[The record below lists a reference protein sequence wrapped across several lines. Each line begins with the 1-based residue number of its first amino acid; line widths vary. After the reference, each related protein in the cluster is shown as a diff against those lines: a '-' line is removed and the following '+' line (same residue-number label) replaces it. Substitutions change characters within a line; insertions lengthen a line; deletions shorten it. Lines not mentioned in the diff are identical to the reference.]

1 MKRKYLFVFI
11 LALYVIVGV
20 LVMVFYVYPRQK
32 ALKDTQWY
40 EAEINNIAIDYVES
54 IDTTGNEP
62 LIRKYSYTDYDKA
75 IETENTNREKKE
87 YPFSKVEVWVRI
99 DKMEYHLYLVKA
111 PDGTLYVEKYEVED
125 LIYHR

>member
-11 LALYVIVGV
+11 LALYIIVGV

-32 ALKDTQWY
+32 AMKDTQWY
-40 EAEINNIAIDYVES
+40 EVEINNIAIDYVKS
-54 IDTTGNEP
+54 IDPTADEP
-62 LIRKYSYTDYDKA
+62 LIRKYSYADYDKT
-75 IETENTNREKKE
+75 IETENINREDKE

-99 DKMEYHLYLVKA
+99 DKVEYHLYLVKGENGA
-111 PDGTLYVEKYEVED
+111 LYVEKYEVED